1 MQVRAVAAQTRRLVA
16 NADVTVGVLDE
27 AAKQSA
33 RFGPDA
39 VESRTVVEEHG
50 IVWNARGSAEHDS
63 TRDLAR
69 HVYWRC
75 QFESVHARGVGKK
88 RYFRLNLSSLS
99 VLRASLAI
107 VVFRTFRC
115 TL

>member
-1 MQVRAVAAQTRRLVA
+1 MQVVSVLLAVSRVSQDALLRGR
-16 NADVTVGVLDE
+16 
-27 AAKQSA
+27 
-33 RFGPDA
+33 DA
-39 VESRTVVEEHG
+39 VESCTVVEEHG
-50 IVWNARGSAEHDS
+50 IVWNAGRSVEHDS

-99 VLRASLAI
+99 VLHRSVAALSGLDI
-107 VVFRTFRC
+107 
-115 TL
+115 